1 MRARALLVLALG
13 CASVLVALPAR
24 ADAED
29 DARAR
34 VKRGLELYDEGDFR
48 LALVELERAYEIAPS
63 YKLLYNIGQIHM
75 QLGEYARAQRAFRRY
90 LDEGGAE
97 ITPERR
103 TEVEKDLAT
112 VNGRIAT
119 VTIQVNVGGAD
130 VFVNDQVVPAP
141 AVKLPVEPGPL
152 RIVVTRSGYE
162 SQTRIVRLAGGD
174 EVVVEVKLLPIR
186 REVIV
191 DDRGLSTPALVGWIV
206 TGALT
211 VGAVGAG
218 IATSSAYSTFE
229 RQREAPVTGS
239 VQQAAVDLDKQGDRA
254 DALALTTDLLIGS
267 AIIAGGVSLWLTLRG
282 KPRPGLP
289 AFVTAW

>member
-112 VNGRIAT
+112 VNGRIA
-119 VTIQVNVGGAD
+119 
-130 VFVNDQVVPAP
+130 
-141 AVKLPVEPGPL
+141 
-152 RIVVTRSGYE
+152 
-162 SQTRIVRLAGGD
+162 
-174 EVVVEVKLLPIR
+174 
-186 REVIV
+186 
-191 DDRGLSTPALVGWIV
+191 
-206 TGALT
+206 
-211 VGAVGAG
+211 
-218 IATSSAYSTFE
+218 SA
-229 RQREAPVTGS
+229 
-239 VQQAAVDLDKQGDRA
+239 
-254 DALALTTDLLIGS
+254 
-267 AIIAGGVSLWLTLRG
+267 
-282 KPRPGLP
+282 
-289 AFVTAW
+289 